1 MAWWDKL
8 GQGIRVQR
16 VTYQL
21 AITAGLAMFSVAGGR
36 VLLTAIVGEITEVVN
51 ALCNVSLQA
60 NPTVATATTTVLCAP
75 LNVNGYTVGN
85 AVTITGVPTDAMIPA
100 VMGSALPMMTLPVMI
115 PIGDIEIVSSAAP
128 GTGQIQLTL
137 WYKPLDDAGYV
148 VAA

>member
-1 MAWWDKL
+1 MAWWDKI
-8 GQGIRVQR
+8 GQGVRVQR

-21 AITAGLAMFSVAGGR
+21 AVTAGLAMFSVAGGR
-36 VLLTAIVGEITEVVN
+36 ILLTSIIGEITEIVN
-51 ALCNVSLQA
+51 ALCNVSLRA
-60 NPTVATATTTVLCAP
+60 NPTTGTTNVLCAR
-75 LNVNGYTVGN
+75 LNVDTYAVGD

-100 VMGSALPMMTLPVMI
+100 AGSSALPMMTLPVMI

-128 GTGQIQLTL
+128 GTGQIQFTL

>member
-21 AITAGLAMFSVAGGR
+21 TAETLAMFSVAGGR

-60 NPTVATATTTVLCAP
+60 NPDVGTATTTVLCAP
-75 LNVNGYTVGN
+75 LNVNGFTIGN
-85 AVTITGVPTDAMIPA
+85 AVTITGIPTDPLIPA
-100 VMGSALPMMTLPVMI
+100 GMGSALPMMTLPVML
-115 PIGDIEIVSSAAP
+115 PIGDIESISSTTP
-128 GTGQIQLTL
+128 GTGQIQWTL

>member
-16 VTYQL
+16 VTYDL
-21 AITAGLAMFSVAGGR
+21 VTTAGLAMFAVAGGR
-36 VLLTAIVGEITEVVN
+36 VLLTAIIGEITEVVN

-60 NPTVATATTTVLCAP
+60 NPTVGTATTTVLCTP
-75 LNVNGYTVGN
+75 LNVNGFTVGN

-100 VMGSALPMMTLPVMI
+100 AMGSALPMMTIPVMI
-115 PIGDIEIVSSAAP
+115 PIGNIEIVASTTP
-128 GTGQIQLTL
+128 GTGAIQFTL